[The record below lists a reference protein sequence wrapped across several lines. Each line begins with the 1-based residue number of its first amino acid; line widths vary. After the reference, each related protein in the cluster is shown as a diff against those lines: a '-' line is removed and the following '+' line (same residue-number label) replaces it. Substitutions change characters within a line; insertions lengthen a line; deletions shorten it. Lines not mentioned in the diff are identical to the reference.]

1 MWKALS
7 FSLAMDILKW
17 QTNTRDCMEFD
28 YFPEKAF
35 DAFQLKIANAHA
47 QPATLGMPNRN
58 RYAVWWA
65 AKIAF
70 YAPKCEILSIP
81 RLHTYWFCVHCA
93 AHHQLLIANVQGC
106 SRDRTPH
113 FAFIIILSNKTEQNE
128 RNKVYTHR
136 QISREPGPCKNVY
149 YSFLIWYLFIFLRA
163 VTGWGYM
170 DDAGPHFNFS
180 N

>member
-1 MWKALS
+1 MKSSLS
-7 FSLAMDILKW
+7 LSLAVDILKW

-47 QPATLGMPNRN
+47 QPATWN
-58 RYAVWWA
+58 
-65 AKIAF
+65 AK
-70 YAPKCEILSIP
+70 PKPVCSLMSSLNCILRAKMWNSFDPETAYI
-81 RLHTYWFCVHCA
+81 LVLCTLC
-93 AHHQLLIANVQGC
+93 
-106 SRDRTPH
+106 RTPPIADCKCARMLARSH
-113 FAFIIILSNKTEQNE
+113 TALCFHHYSLKQNRTKRKE
-128 RNKVYTHR
+128 KKYTHR